1 MAATLSVKDLMKT
14 EVITLT
20 PGTTLQ
26 EARAKMTDL
35 GVHHL
40 PVVDPERHLIGILSH
55 RDLTRALEPAL
66 AAQGMRATIAAGDVM
81 TTDLVVAHPET
92 PAAMAVEA
100 MIACKIGSV
109 PVVDD
114 TNHLVGMVTE
124 TDFLEIAH
132 EALLGI
138 APTRRAHS

>member
-1 MAATLSVKDLMKT
+1 MSTLTVKDLMRT

-40 PVVDPERHLIGILSH
+40 PVVDRERHLIGILSQ

-66 AAQGMRATIAAGDVM
+66 AAQGLRTTLATGDVM

-100 MIACKIGSV
+100 MIACQIGSV
-109 PVVDD
+109 PVVDEA
-114 TNHLVGMVTE
+114 NHLVGLVTE

-138 APTRRAHS
+138 SPSPRAHS